1 MPMTHMAMYSTS
13 FRLFIFR
20 FILFSKAVCAGS
32 RLLLCGDSVPVY
44 FLIFFR
50 RHMNKSSFAYINCL
64 IRYFYAIISYDA
76 SPLYLQAA
84 AEANQLNV
92 ALSPELYADF
102 LLCKVLPLQREEEN
116 YFEARKAALMER
128 RIKDVKALEGKR
140 AALGY
145 KSSGISAADM
155 RTRLIAL
162 LSGIEDRYSAHVA
175 ADDTISCEIC
185 VEYEGRIKAM
195 LASDRPTDDT
205 LVTSD
210 FTVSP
215 TVASGRLEEV
225 SLPQCAVAL

>member
-44 FLIFFR
+44 FLIF
-50 RHMNKSSFAYINCL
+50 AYINCL

-84 AEANQLNV
+84 AEENQLNV

-102 LLCKVLPLQREEEN
+102 LLCKVLPSQREEEN

-210 FTVSP
+210 LTVSP